1 MCFFREHL
9 MFGKESQH
17 PFAKKWL
24 LGGRSGKTF
33 DMMWMNMDG
42 TPANMEKCHGPPAWR
57 ETQCKECWLWDTS

>member
-1 MCFFREHL
+1 

-57 ETQCKECWLWDTS
+57 ET